1 MDKMTD
7 EEILD
12 MMSRIQKVIMANHD
26 KSRDEMVE
34 IITDEI
40 SFMVDE
46 LGKEKA
52 LKSFACQPFSLSFT
66 LSSEDIEKLHESM
79 IDLMVTDKFKDH
91 KKVVIVGGRGTG
103 KALSALAYDE
113 IVRNHIVT
121 FDESWMAQQDVLTN
135 KQRMLAGRPDL
146 LKEGWRRKDKRRK

>member
-26 KSRDEMVE
+26 KTRDEIVE

-52 LKSFACQPFSLSFT
+52 LKSFAFQPFGLSFT
-66 LSSEDIEKLHESM
+66 LSSEDIEKLNKF
-79 IDLMVTDKFKDH
+79 LTNQMVADKFNSH
-91 KKVVIVGGRGTG
+91 KKVVMVGGRGNG
-103 KALSALAYDE
+103 KALSSLVYDE
-113 IVRNHIVT
+113 IICNHIATV
-121 FDESWMAQQDVLTN
+121 DESWMAQQDVLTN
-135 KQRMLAGRPDL
+135 KQRMLAGCPNL
-146 LKEGWRRKDKRRK
+146 LKEGWRQKGNRRK